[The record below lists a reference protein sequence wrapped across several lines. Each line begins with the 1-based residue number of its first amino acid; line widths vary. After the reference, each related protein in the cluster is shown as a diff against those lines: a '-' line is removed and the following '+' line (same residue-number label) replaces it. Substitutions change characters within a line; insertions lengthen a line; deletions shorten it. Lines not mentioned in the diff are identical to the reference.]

1 MSETNI
7 AQTPERPEAPAL
19 QPPVDVIEDDGGIT
33 LYADMPG
40 VPKEKLHVRI
50 DAESL
55 AIEGEIDLPIVKEM
69 EASHV
74 EVQSPR
80 FQRAFTLGKELD
92 GEKAEAE
99 FRNGVLKL
107 RIPKLEQAKPR
118 RIEVRIA

>member
-1 MSETNI
+1 MSETT
-7 AQTPERPEAPAL
+7 QTTDRAEAPVL
-19 QPPVDVIEDDGGIT
+19 QPPVDVFEDDYGIT

-50 DAESL
+50 DAEAL
-55 AIEGEIDLPIVKEM
+55 AIEGEIDFPTIEGL

-92 GEKAEAE
+92 GEKAQAE
-99 FRNGVLKL
+99 FKNGVLKL

-118 RIEVRIA
+118 KIEVRID

>member
-1 MSETNI
+1 MSETKI
-7 AQTPERPEAPAL
+7 APPDRAQSPILP
-19 QPPVDVIEDDGGIT
+19 PPVDVFEDDCGIT

-50 DAESL
+50 DAEAL
-55 AIEGEIDLPIVKEM
+55 VIEGEIDFPIVKDM

-80 FQRAFTLGKELD
+80 FQRTFSLGKELD
-92 GEKAEAE
+92 GEKAQAE

-118 RIEVRIA
+118 KIEVRID